1 MNKYLDRHGAAMLTP
16 ETTFLLVIDI
26 QGNLAKAM
34 YGRDVLYENLQKI
47 VRGIQAL
54 ELPII
59 VTEQIPEK
67 LGPTIPEI
75 ASLFENFTPIP
86 KSSFSCCGDEK
97 IMKAISQVNRRQI
110 LITGIESH
118 VCLYQTT
125 VDLIQAGYEVHIV
138 ADCIS
143 SRTAENRAIGIER
156 MKEAGGKLSSTE
168 MALFE
173 LLKVAEGEGFRKIV
187 KIVK

>member
-1 MNKYLDRHGAAMLTP
+1 MKKYLNQQGTAMLLP
-16 ETTFLLVIDI
+16 ETTLLLVIDI
-26 QGNLAKAM
+26 QGNLARGM
-34 YGRDVLYENLQKI
+34 YERDALYENLQKI
-47 VRGIQAL
+47 IRGIQVL
-54 ELPII
+54 EIPII

-75 ASLFENFTPIP
+75 SSLFDNFNPIP

-97 IMKAISQVNRRQI
+97 IMNAISTVNRRQI
-110 LITGIESH
+110 LIAGIESH

-125 VDLIQAGYEVHIV
+125 LDLIQAGYEVHIV

-156 MKEAGGKLSSTE
+156 MKEAGAKLTSTE

-173 LLKVAEGEGFRKIV
+173 LLKVAEGDNFREIVRIV
-187 KIVK
+187 K

>member
-1 MNKYLDRHGAAMLTP
+1 MLTKD
-16 ETTFLLVIDI
+16 TTLLLVIDI
-26 QGNLAKAM
+26 QGNLAKGM
-34 YGRDVLYENLQKI
+34 YERDALYENLQKI
-47 VRGIQAL
+47 IKGIKVL
-54 ELPII
+54 EIPII

-67 LGPTIPEI
+67 LGPTISGI
-75 ASLFENFTPIP
+75 ASLFDDFRPIP

-97 IMKAISQVNRRQI
+97 IMKAIEGMNRQQI

-125 VDLIQAGYEVHIV
+125 KDLLHMGYDVHIV

-143 SRTAENRAIGIER
+143 SRTPENRAIGIER
-156 MKEAGGKLSSTE
+156 MKEAGAKLTSTE

-173 LLKVAEGEGFRKIV
+173 LLKVAEGDKFREIVRIV
-187 KIVK
+187 K

>member
-1 MNKYLDRHGAAMLTP
+1 MLKP
-16 ETTFLLVIDI
+16 ETTALLVIDI
-26 QGNLAKAM
+26 QGNLAQAM
-34 YGRDVLYENLQKI
+34 HERDSLYENLQKI
-47 VRGIQAL
+47 IKGIQVM
-54 ELPII
+54 EIPII

-75 ASLFENFTPIP
+75 SSLFDEFSPIP
-86 KSSFSCCGDEK
+86 KSSFSCCGDEN
-97 IMKAISQVNRRQI
+97 IMKALKEVNRKQI

-125 VDLIQAGYEVHIV
+125 MDLIDLGYEVHIV

-143 SRTAENRAIGIER
+143 SRTTENRSIGIER
-156 MKEAGGKLSSTE
+156 MREKGGILASTE

-173 LLKVAEGEGFRKIV
+173 LLKVAEGEKFRKIV
-187 KIVK
+187 RVVK

>member
-1 MNKYLDRHGAAMLTP
+1 MLLP
-16 ETTFLLVIDI
+16 ENTVLLVIDI
-26 QGNLAKAM
+26 QGNLARGM
-34 YGRDVLYENLQKI
+34 YERDALYENLQKI
-47 VRGIQAL
+47 IRGIQTL
-54 ELPII
+54 EIPII

-75 ASLFENFTPIP
+75 ASLFEEFNPIP
-86 KSSFSCCGDEK
+86 KSSFSCCGDET
-97 IMKAISQVNRRQI
+97 IMAAISQTDRRQV
-110 LITGIESH
+110 LIAGIESH

-125 VDLIQAGYEVHIV
+125 IDLIEMGYEAHIV

-156 MKEAGGKLSSTE
+156 MKGAGAKLTSTE

-173 LLKVAEGEGFRKIV
+173 LLKVAEGDQFRKIV

>member
-1 MNKYLDRHGAAMLTP
+1 MLLP
-16 ETTFLLVIDI
+16 ENTVLLVIDI
-26 QGNLAKAM
+26 QGNLARGM
-34 YGRDVLYENLQKI
+34 YERDALYENLQKI
-47 VRGIQAL
+47 IRGIQTL
-54 ELPII
+54 EIPII

-75 ASLFENFTPIP
+75 ASLFEEFNPIP
-86 KSSFSCCGDEK
+86 KSSFSCCGDET
-97 IMKAISQVNRRQI
+97 ILAAISQTDRRQV
-110 LITGIESH
+110 LIAGIESH

-125 VDLIQAGYEVHIV
+125 IDLIEMGYEAHIV

-156 MKEAGGKLSSTE
+156 MKEAGAKLTSTE

-173 LLKVAEGEGFRKIV
+173 LLKVAEGDQFRKIV